1 MTGAAISTIPTLV
14 FFLIFQRFII
24 RGRGH
29 GGGSQTD
36 PMSDA
41 RGSEG
46 ISALDHVH
54 IYVADVDAAA
64 DWYGR
69 VLGLEV
75 MPVSKFDKGSRYMAT
90 PRGQYC
96 ATFFKRKT
104 ALGRRS
110 HQRLPGARNN
120 VFLEFGDK
128 LEALQLPNR
137 RGGAL
142 QRDDAEDHGLAWS
155 YYFADPDGNHL
166 EITTYDHQKVR
177 DVLGTGA

>member
-1 MTGAAISTIPTLV
+1 MSEAAG
-14 FFLIFQRFII
+14 I
-24 RGRGH
+24 RV
-29 GGGSQTD
+29 
-36 PMSDA
+36 
-41 RGSEG
+41 
-46 ISALDHVH
+46 SALDHVH
-54 IYVADVDAAA
+54 IYVADVDEAA

-69 VLGLEV
+69 VLGLKV

-96 ATFFKRKT
+96 ATFFKGEPPSDGDHTSAFRV
-104 ALGRRS
+104 
-110 HQRLPGARNN
+110 PGT
-120 VFLEFGDK
+120 VFLDFGEK

-142 QRDDAEDHGLAWS
+142 HRDDAEDHGLAWS

-177 DVLGTGA
+177 DVLGQGA